1 MLTDEQI
8 EALKVVTYPH
18 PVLTERAK
26 EIVRLDDWVE
36 KLVRRMWQIMHERR
50 GVGLAGNQVGLAL
63 RLFTFNETGEPEDDR
78 VLINPEIIDEQG
90 WAEGEEGCLSLP
102 EVYVK
107 VRRRRRVVI
116 EGLDLTGKKVQL
128 DLADLPA
135 RIMQHELD
143 HLEGTMIHQ
152 RISPISKLTI
162 RRRLKELETA
172 FQHSPA

>member
-1 MLTDEQI
+1 
-8 EALKVVTYPH
+8 
-18 PVLTERAK
+18 
-26 EIVRLDDWVE
+26 
-36 KLVRRMWQIMHERR
+36 
-50 GVGLAGNQVGLAL
+50 
-63 RLFTFNETGEPEDDR
+63 
-78 VLINPEIIDEQG
+78 
-90 WAEGEEGCLSLP
+90 
-102 EVYVK
+102 
-107 VRRRRRVVI
+107 VI